1 MEQSVKVMENTPVL
15 ATGRLILR
23 KFTPDD
29 LDDLFAILCD
39 KEVNTFLPWFPA
51 RTKEEAR
58 AHLETVF
65 LQAYRQ
71 PAAYRY
77 AVCLKAGDRPVG
89 YVCVGDAPAYDLG
102 YALKKECWHQ
112 GIATEAAGA
121 VMARLAQN
129 GYPYVT
135 ATHDVRNP
143 RSGQVM
149 RKLGMTYCYSYKEQ
163 WQPKDIPVV
172 FRMYQKNLDGQRDR
186 IYRGYWD
193 SYPHFIEPG
202 L

>member
-1 MEQSVKVMENTPVL
+1 
-15 ATGRLILR
+15 
-23 KFTPDD
+23 
-29 LDDLFAILCD
+29 
-39 KEVNTFLPWFPA
+39 
-51 RTKEEAR
+51 
-58 AHLETVF
+58 
-65 LQAYRQ
+65 
-71 PAAYRY
+71 
-77 AVCLKAGDRPVG
+77 
-89 YVCVGDAPAYDLG
+89 
-102 YALKKECWHQ
+102 
-112 GIATEAAGA
+112 
-121 VMARLAQN
+121 MARLAQN

-172 FRMYQKNLDGQRDR
+172 FRMYQKNLDGQQDR
-186 IYRGYWD
+186 VYRGYWD